1 LLNRKIKNKKMALF
15 RAASLLG
22 SLVIISQKN
31 RDKLINFVVDPNNGK
46 ILGGIGKKTTFF
58 IEDIKKEQT
67 QNVITAH
74 FLADEEKED
83 FLQALA
89 EKIFLFKFKV
99 ETESGHYLG
108 RIIDWEINNIS
119 RQVERVFVSDKVL
132 FRALTSELQITKDD
146 ILSISKDLVIV
157 RDGLVKRGALAEK
170 GQSEYVSVGTGA
182 TLCK

>member
-1 LLNRKIKNKKMALF
+1 MALF
-15 RAASLLG
+15 RADSLIG
-22 SLVIISQKN
+22 STVEISPKSN
-31 RDKLINFVVDPNNGK
+31 DKIINFVVDPASGK

-58 IEDIKKEQT
+58 IELIKAQKNQT
-67 QNVITAH
+67 VIIARD
-74 FLADEEKED
+74 LEESEKEP

-89 EKIFLFKFKV
+89 DKIFLFKFKV

-108 RIIDWEINNIS
+108 RVRDWEINDIS
-119 RQVERVFVSDKVL
+119 WQIERIFVSDKVL

-157 RDGLVKRGALAEK
+157 RDGLVKRGAWSGKES
-170 GQSEYVSVGTGA
+170 SEYVSVGTGA